1 MHNEGYH
8 VVRNNINAY
17 FVVCCK
23 WMAKLKD
30 DPNSFTYYPPSNT
43 HYQSLKKQI
52 EAAPDWDFEQ
62 VKIMLANVQ
71 NLAEANRYI
80 IIHTKHIDSEA
91 SENEQRMKSNKRKHP
106 VAGILN
112 LDFNNMIT
120 EEFNLSHNKKLKTL
134 APIHEEGSMES
145 DDEGNSAM
153 IKDSKTPKESVSYT
167 NSFNED
173 KRSKSNNVEI
183 EQLQD
188 VQIEQMVNLQDFMEL
203 KNDIRQIKEN
213 QALMMERPNSFF
225 LSVKSDFQFLTEK
238 VARIASGSVTV
249 ENSPRPKPIT
259 NKNELIKMESNMIT
273 MTEEFFIEYQ
283 KLVAWFA
290 INISKPNN
298 GFGKHNGLVA
308 VLLKI
313 YFDAEFVRK
322 IGWTSIKGRIP
333 FEDYKGHHKFALDVC
348 NKNTPGLFSNV
359 DESGEACHE
368 FFKRLHETKRPGKK
382 GTSAVM
388 EEVEVN
394 S

>member
-17 FVVCCK
+17 YVVCCK

-80 IIHTKHIDSEA
+80 TIRTKHIDSEA
-91 SENEQRMKSNKRKHP
+91 SENEQRMKSYKRKHP

-120 EEFNLSHNKKLKTL
+120 QEFNLSHNKKLKTL

-173 KRSKSNNVEI
+173 KSSKSNNVEI

-188 VQIEQMVNLQDFMEL
+188 VQIEQ
-203 KNDIRQIKEN
+203 
-213 QALMMERPNSFF
+213 
-225 LSVKSDFQFLTEK
+225 
-238 VARIASGSVTV
+238 
-249 ENSPRPKPIT
+249 
-259 NKNELIKMESNMIT
+259 
-273 MTEEFFIEYQ
+273 
-283 KLVAWFA
+283 VAWFA

-308 VLLKI
+308 GLLKI

-322 IGWTSIKGRIP
+322 IGWTSIKG
-333 FEDYKGHHKFALDVC
+333 KFT
-348 NKNTPGLFSNV
+348 NKVISQLLI
-359 DESGEACHE
+359 
-368 FFKRLHETKRPGKK
+368 FFYRQD
-382 GTSAVM
+382 SV
-388 EEVEVN
+388 
-394 S
+394 